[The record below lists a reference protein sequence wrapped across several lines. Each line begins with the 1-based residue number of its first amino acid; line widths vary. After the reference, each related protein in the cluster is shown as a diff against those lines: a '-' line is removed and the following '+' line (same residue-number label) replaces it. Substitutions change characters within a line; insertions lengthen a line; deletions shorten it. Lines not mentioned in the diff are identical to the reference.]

1 MVSNL
6 VGHGLAVLIMGDFV
20 HAGDAMAGNPRCSIV
35 HTIQDAARV
44 VAWRQ
49 ADVLEHQYARD
60 GRAVDWLARVG
71 LARIGLAPCRSGPM
85 SGKPYRAGLGGRA
98 IVGRPVPGP

>member
-20 HAGDAMAGNPRCSIV
+20 HAGDAMAGNLRGSIV
-35 HTIQDAARV
+35 HTIQRLGSSVAR
-44 VAWRQ
+44 RQ

-60 GRAVDWLARVG
+60 GTAVDWLARVG
-71 LARIGLAPCRSGPM
+71 LAHCGLVHTGTILIVPM
-85 SGKPYRAGLGGRA
+85 ARQIRGG
-98 IVGRPVPGP
+98 